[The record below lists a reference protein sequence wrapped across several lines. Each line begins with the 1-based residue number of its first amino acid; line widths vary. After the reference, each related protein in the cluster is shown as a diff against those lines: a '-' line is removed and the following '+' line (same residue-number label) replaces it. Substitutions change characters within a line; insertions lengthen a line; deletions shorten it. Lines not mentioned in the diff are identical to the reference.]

1 MPSIISF
8 CHWYTPQSSFS
19 SVGFRIEV
27 DRLPIRKEIFLSTVA
42 LTLVLTSAF
51 LHAAWNFLSKRVS
64 ARVGASGPAF
74 VWLFSSLNTVIYLPF
89 VIGLILT
96 QRPQIQPVGMLFMA
110 GSALLQLVYF
120 LLLQRGYQTGDLSIV
135 YPLARGSGPALST
148 IAAILLLGERPSAP
162 ALIGAGLVIGG
173 VFMLTGGRQL
183 LRCQHV
189 SQAVIFGLLTGT
201 IIASYTLWDKYAVS
215 ALLIPPLL
223 LDYATAVGRTI
234 FLAPAAYYRRERV
247 RFYWSNYRSEA
258 LGIAILSPLAYILVL
273 TALQIAPVSYVAP
286 VREISVLIAVLMGVF
301 LLKEGELR
309 RRLSAAAVIV
319 VGVVA
324 IAFN

>member
-1 MPSIISF
+1 
-8 CHWYTPQSSFS
+8 
-19 SVGFRIEV
+19 
-27 DRLPIRKEIFLSTVA
+27 LPIRKEIRLSTVA

-51 LHAAWNFLSKRVS
+51 LHAAWNFLSKRV
-64 ARVGASGPAF
+64 GASGPAF
-74 VWLFSSLNTVIYLPF
+74 VWLFSGLNTLIYLPF

-110 GSALLQLVYF
+110 GSALLQLIYF

-135 YPLARGSGPALST
+135 YPLARGSGPAMST
-148 IAAILLLGERPSAP
+148 IAAILLFGERPTAW

-183 LRCQHV
+183 LRRQHV
-189 SQAVIFGLLTGT
+189 SQAVLFGLLTGT

-234 FLAPAAYYRRERV
+234 FLAPAAYHRRERV

-273 TALQIAPVSYVAP
+273 TALQVAPVSYVAP

-324 IAFN
+324 IALN